1 MIAMAETRA
10 DPLSLA
16 RGLSPL
22 VEREAAAT
30 ESEGTL
36 PSSLVDAFRDAGL
49 FALQIPRAL
58 GGYEAD
64 IETSLAVYEEVCR
77 ADGSAGWTL
86 LANAST
92 SAFATTY
99 TSDDAVKAMFADGIP
114 THAGQ
119 FSPRGTAVAT
129 DRGYTVTG
137 HYSFGSGSAHASW
150 IGGGALEMVDGAPR
164 MLAAGRPAI
173 RVFFVPR
180 GRVEFAGN
188 WDVIGLVGT
197 GSFDYVVPEQFVD
210 GGFTFDLIDDRPL
223 RGGSI
228 YRIGVLGLALI
239 GHAGFALG
247 IGRRALQEIAALA
260 PSKQRMGSPTPVS
273 DRERFQF
280 ELGRHDAA
288 LRSARAFVF
297 DSFGQAQAELDR
309 GDDLTEARFVELRQA
324 TTFATHVAVD
334 VARFAYSFAGTN
346 PIRTPNAL
354 GRCFRDIHAASQH
367 LVVDDSTLVLAG
379 QALLARE

>member
-1 MIAMAETRA
+1 MHDTALDPRSIAR
-10 DPLSLA
+10 S
-16 RGLSPL
+16 LSPL
-22 VEREAAAT
+22 VEAEAAVA
-30 ESEGTL
+30 ERAGTL
-36 PSSLVDAFRDAGL
+36 PPVLVTAFRESGL

-58 GGYEAD
+58 GGFEAD
-64 IETSLAVYEEVCR
+64 AETTLEVYEEVCR

-99 TSDDAVKAMFADGIP
+99 TSDDAVRAMFAAGTP

-119 FSPRGTAVAT
+119 FSPRGRAT
-129 DRGYTVTG
+129 PSGHGYSVSG
-137 HYSFGSGSAHASW
+137 RYSFGSGSAHADW
-150 IGGGALEMVDGAPR
+150 VGGGALEMLDGQPR
-164 MLAAGRPAI
+164 IGEAGRPAI

-180 GRVEFAGN
+180 DQIEFAGN

-210 GGFTFDLIDDRPL
+210 AGFTFDLLADRPL
-223 RGGSI
+223 RGGPI

-247 IGRRALQEIAALA
+247 VGRRAIDEVTALA
-260 PSKQRMGSPTPVS
+260 PTKQRMGAATPLS
-273 DRERFQF
+273 GRERFQF

-297 DSFGQAQAELDR
+297 DRFGEAQAELDR
-309 GDDLTEARFVELRQA
+309 GLDLSPQRFVELRQA
-324 TTFATHVAVD
+324 TTYATHVAVD
-334 VARFAYSFAGTN
+334 VARFAYSFAGTD
-346 PIRTPNAL
+346 PIRTPSAL

-379 QALLARE
+379 QTLLEG

>member
-1 MIAMAETRA
+1 MSEAAT
-10 DPLSLA
+10 DPLAIARSLA
-16 RGLSPL
+16 PL
-22 VEREAAAT
+22 VEREAAAA
-30 ESEGTL
+30 EGEGTL
-36 PSSLVDAFRDAGL
+36 PASLVTAFRDSGL

-58 GGYEAD
+58 GGFEAD
-64 IETSLAVYEEVCR
+64 AETSLAVYEEVCR

-99 TSDDAVKAMFADGIP
+99 TSDDAVRAMFAHGVP

-119 FSPRGTAVAT
+119 FSPRGRAVAVGG
-129 DRGYTVTG
+129 GYSVSG
-137 HYSFGSGSAHASW
+137 RYSFGSGSAHADW
-150 IGGGALEMVDGAPR
+150 VGGGALEMVDGQPR
-164 MLAAGRPAI
+164 MLEAGRPAI

-180 GRVEFAGN
+180 DKIEFAGN

-210 GGFTFDLIDDRPL
+210 AGFTFDLMGDRPQ
-223 RGGSI
+223 RGGPI

-247 IGRRALQEIAALA
+247 VGRRAIEEVTTLA
-260 PSKQRMGSPTPVS
+260 PSKQRMGAATPVS
-273 DRERFQF
+273 GGQRFQF

-288 LRSARAFVF
+288 LRSARAFLF
-297 DSFGQAQAELDR
+297 DRFGEAQAELDR
-309 GDDLTEARFVELRQA
+309 GVDVSPSRFTELRQA
-324 TTFATHVAVD
+324 TTYATHVAVD
-334 VARFAYSFAGTN
+334 VARFAYSFAGTD
-346 PIRTPNAL
+346 PIRTPSAL

-379 QALLARE
+379 QALLEA

>member
-1 MIAMAETRA
+1 MPDTPD
-10 DPLSLA
+10 DPLSRA
-16 RGLSPL
+16 RSLRAL
-22 VEREAAAT
+22 VEREAASA
-30 ESEGTL
+30 EHEGTL
-36 PSSLVDAFRDAGL
+36 PTALVDAFRDTGL

-58 GGYEAD
+58 GGFEAGA
-64 IETSLAVYEEVCR
+64 ETAVAVYEEVCR

-99 TSDDAVKAMFADGIP
+99 TSDDAVRAMFAKGVP

-119 FSPRGTAVAT
+119 FSPRGQAVAT
-129 DRGYTVTG
+129 DGGYTVQG
-137 HYSFGSGSAHASW
+137 RYSFGSGSAHADW

-164 MLAAGRPAI
+164 LVAAGRPAI

-180 GRVEFAGN
+180 DAVEFAGN

-197 GSFDYVVPEQFVD
+197 GSFDYHVPEQFVD
-210 GGFTFDLIDDRPL
+210 GGFTFDLIDDRPQ
-223 RGGSI
+223 RGGPI

-247 IGRRALQEIAALA
+247 VGRRALDEIAAIA
-260 PSKQRMGSPTPVS
+260 PNKHRMGAASPIS
-273 DRERFQF
+273 ERDRFQF

-288 LRSARAFVF
+288 MRSARAFVF
-297 DSFGQAQAELDR
+297 DRFGEAQAELDR
-309 GDDLTEARFVELRQA
+309 GDDLSPDRFVELRQA
-324 TTFATHVAVD
+324 TTYATHVAVE
-334 VARFAYSFAGTN
+334 VARFAYSFAGTD
-346 PIRTPNAL
+346 PIRMPSAL

-379 QALLARE
+379 QALLRR